1 MKRFLVGVLALSL
14 ASSGCS
20 IAFLD
25 KPRVT
30 PDNKA
35 ECDSSYKYPLI
46 DGAVGVVGISTP
58 FIMEALRDRRASNPN
73 FLLYIPLWG
82 AGVAGVISA
91 IVGRSRVG
99 RCRDLK
105 DSMAATVVAPP
116 APAAP
121 QPTDQPPTQP
131 PVGPPPPP
139 GP

>member
-1 MKRFLVGVLALSL
+1 MKRFLAGALALSL

-46 DGAVGVVGISTP
+46 DTAVGVVGISAP
-58 FIMEALRDRRASNPN
+58 FIIDSFRDRRASNPP

-91 IVGRSRVG
+91 IIGRSRVG

-105 DSMAATVVAPP
+105 ESMAATAVTPP

-121 QPTDQPPTQP
+121 QPTDPSTTQP
-131 PVGPPPPP
+131 PVGPPPP